1 MSNVY
6 VCDYITQKKLSL
18 SNIFNFMNISSSFVW
33 FVSNN
38 YHIKD
43 YFYNTN
49 RKNIT
54 RYINNH
60 NINVQNILRVN
71 RHLRICMGQ
80 KLVAVFY
87 IKNCTV
93 NLKLKTLFFL
103 FYILVQPRLN
113 RIQESLCVC
122 VASFSLWTRKR
133 FAYAKKRC
141 WTYRAV
147 YNYGSLALGSKFN
160 SVDLD

>member
-1 MSNVY
+1 MGNVY

-33 FVSNN
+33 FLSNN

-93 NLKLKTLFFL
+93 NLKLKTFFFFFTFWSSRDL
-103 FYILVQPRLN
+103 T
-113 RIQESLCVC
+113 ESKRVCVC
-122 VASFSLWTRKR
+122 ALRLFRCEPGNALPMRRSGAEPTERYITTVAWHWVL
-133 FAYAKKRC
+133 
-141 WTYRAV
+141 
-147 YNYGSLALGSKFN
+147 N
-160 SVDLD
+160 SIPLT